1 MTPPW
6 FPLLRQRITMMKV
19 SVAIYILLLNIL
31 VVLADD
37 ESNRFFAGGLSRL
50 IPMTTSVKY
59 VVPTV
64 TSFTT
69 VAVTCYSA
77 VDVTGQCKRRR
88 RRHLAV
94 GDEPIILTGDG
105 EMFDIDTIL
114 PTPTRYKKCKFC

>member
-1 MTPPW
+1 
-6 FPLLRQRITMMKV
+6 MMKV
-19 SVAIYILLLNIL
+19 SVAIYILLLNML

-37 ESNRFFAGGLSRL
+37 EESNRFFAGGLSRL

-114 PTPTRYKKCKFC
+114 PTPTRYHKKKCKFYFK

>member
-1 MTPPW
+1 
-6 FPLLRQRITMMKV
+6 MMKV
-19 SVAIYILLLNIL
+19 SVVIYILLLNML
-31 VVLADD
+31 VVLMADD
-37 ESNRFFAGGLSRL
+37 EANNRFFAGGLSRL
-50 IPMTTSVKY
+50 IPMSTSVKY

-77 VDVTGQCKRRR
+77 VDVTGQCRRRR

-94 GDEPIILTGDG
+94 GDEPVILTGDG

-114 PTPTRYKKCKFC
+114 PTPIR